1 MKQDSTNIITDQAV
15 TDTVAVNQF
24 YTPNYAKGF
33 GNDLYQDSVVENMA
47 NSNILTV
54 PSGQQS
60 DDYIKSPLHDTGTMM
75 LFLLSIFLIT
85 ISYRKGYKYISD
97 FKKNLFSLKK
107 RQNIFEEHNTFN
119 EIQIQTALIANTC
132 ILEGILIECAV
143 SLYYPSVVMSTNI
156 FAYII
161 CMVGLMAAFYL
172 TQLFI
177 FFILGYV
184 FTNKTNTSLLIKGFN
199 ASQAILGLFLIP
211 VVVLLLVYPHLA
223 DFFISAFIIIYILC
237 RLLFIIK
244 GVRIFFNNYY
254 SFFLF
259 ILYLCSVE
267 IVPIKL
273 IYNGIIYLFSLF

>member
-1 MKQDSTNIITDQAV
+1 MNQDSINIINSAAAADSV
-15 TDTVAVNQF
+15 YVNAF
-24 YTPNYAKGF
+24 HSPIYSEGF
-33 GNDLYQDSVVENMA
+33 DNDAYQDSVVSNMA
-47 NSNILTV
+47 NSTILSV
-54 PSGQQS
+54 PSGQKS
-60 DDYIKSPLHDTGTMM
+60 DSYIKSPLHDTGTML

-97 FKKNLFSLKK
+97 FKKNLFSIKK

-132 ILEGILIECAV
+132 ILEGILIDCAV

-161 CMVGLMAAFYL
+161 CMVGLMALFYL
-172 TQLFI
+172 AQLFI

-184 FTNKTNTSLLIKGFN
+184 FTNKSNTSLLIKGFN
-199 ASQAILGLFLIP
+199 ASQAIFGLFLIP

-223 DFFISAFIIIYILC
+223 DIIISAFIVIYIVC

-244 GVRIFFNNYY
+244 GARIFFNNYY

-267 IVPIKL
+267 IIPIKL